1 MKWLSVTKDAQKPF
15 IKMATYVLRLQ
26 NFLNILIIIE
36 FHEISCFDELVEL
49 FCLFVRA
56 RPPTGTRLA
65 LNLKRRMGSLALM
78 PS

>member
-36 FHEISCFDELVEL
+36 FHERSTEDRKFHH
-49 FCLFVRA
+49 
-56 RPPTGTRLA
+56 
-65 LNLKRRMGSLALM
+65 
-78 PS
+78 